1 MLVLLTVIGSI
12 SGIATAML
20 LWPLGWLIALTCMPL
35 GASLA
40 VALAG
45 FALALMRRA
54 ALTGSSKVEVRTG
67 TVDLVK

>member
-40 VALAG
+40 VALADSRSPLCDVRRSPDRRRWR
-45 FALALMRRA
+45 FAPGR
-54 ALTGSSKVEVRTG
+54 SIS
-67 TVDLVK
+67 